1 MTRRRVIAVGAFA
14 LAAVAGCG
22 VQADDR
28 SRVIPETDRRDLSAP
43 AVLDDGELSGDT
55 RIFLLATPQTGV
67 RTQLRAVTRD
77 VAPAPASAL
86 AALLAGPTNTEQGLQ
101 LRSAIPQGTQ
111 LRSVS
116 FVAPGTITVDVSTEL
131 FEATGDELIDAI
143 AQIVFTASAVERVAR
158 VQVVVDGEPKQL
170 PRGDGQLVAGP
181 LTVFDFPERV
191 ASSQPHYPAIPSPL
205 VNQPKNTSATSS

>member
-1 MTRRRVIAVGAFA
+1 MVLA
-14 LAAVAGCG
+14 LGTAAGCG

-43 AVLDDGELSGDT
+43 AVLDNDELSGDT
-55 RIFLLATPQTGV
+55 RIYLLATPQTGV

-77 VAPAPASAL
+77 VAQAPSSAL
-86 AALLAGPTNTEQGLQ
+86 AALLAGPTSNEQTVQ
-101 LRSAIPQGTQ
+101 LRSAIPEGTE
-111 LRSVS
+111 LRSAT
-116 FVAPGTITVDVSTEL
+116 FVAPGTVTVDVSADL

-143 AQIVFTASAVERVAR
+143 AQIVFTASAVERVER

-191 ASSQPHYPAIPSPL
+191 ASSQPHYPAIPSPV